1 VKSSKTC
8 SLPVSIRRVVAAIGL
23 MILVASLPAC
33 QGEWRNRPYS
43 AARPTYNQ
51 PNLNPMRIGG
61 YAGYNYGPGARV
73 VPQAAPVVVRPAEEP
88 SLIP

>member
-1 VKSSKTC
+1 VKSSKPR
-8 SLPVSIRRVVAAIGL
+8 SLPATIRRVVGASGL

-43 AARPTYNQ
+43 AARPAYNQ

-61 YAGYNYGPGARV
+61 YAGYNYGPGVRV
-73 VPQAAPVVVRPAEEP
+73 VPQRSPVVVRPAEEP